1 MRKVFALLLVLAIL
15 GGAGYYAYT
24 RNWGPADWV
33 KRKLGLA
40 GDAKTSSNVRAA
52 LALSRRV
59 SPFKISVQTQEGVVT
74 LTGNVPSEDVKSLAG
89 EIARDTAGVQE
100 VNNEITV
107 DRSMQP
113 GEESG
118 WVDDLKIRAAI
129 LEKLARSPELGGKAI
144 DVKVQD
150 RIVELT
156 GQVDTPAQRE
166 GAEQVAR
173 AAEGV
178 AGVTNQLA
186 VANPLAPTEPPSKS
200 APIDPNADLA
210 KRVKFDLYETGAF
223 DLSTL
228 NAAAQEGTVTL
239 TGRVRTKAEKLL
251 ATFVAQGTP
260 GTKKVVN
267 ELEVKEATPSRK

>member
-1 MRKVFALLLVLAIL
+1 MRKVVAFLLVLAIL

-33 KRKLGLA
+33 KRRLGLA
-40 GDAKTSSNVRAA
+40 GDTKINSNVRSA
-52 LALSRRV
+52 LALSKRV
-59 SPFKISVQTQEGVVT
+59 SPFKISVQTQEGIVT
-74 LTGNVPSEDVKSLAG
+74 LAGQVPSEDVKSLAG
-89 EIARDTAGVQE
+89 EIARDTAGVNE

-113 GEESG
+113 GEEAG

-129 LEKLARSPELGGKAI
+129 LEKLARSPELGGRAI

-150 RIVELT
+150 RIVELS

-173 AAEGV
+173 AADGV

-186 VANPLAPTEPPSKS
+186 VTNPTAATEPASKS
-200 APIDPNADLA
+200 TPVDPNADLA
-210 KRVKFDLYETGAF
+210 KRVRFDLYETGAF
-223 DLSTL
+223 DLATM
-228 NAAAQEGTVTL
+228 NATAHEGTVTL

-251 ATFVAQGTP
+251 AAFVAQGTP

-267 ELEVKEATPSRK
+267 ELEVKEETPARR